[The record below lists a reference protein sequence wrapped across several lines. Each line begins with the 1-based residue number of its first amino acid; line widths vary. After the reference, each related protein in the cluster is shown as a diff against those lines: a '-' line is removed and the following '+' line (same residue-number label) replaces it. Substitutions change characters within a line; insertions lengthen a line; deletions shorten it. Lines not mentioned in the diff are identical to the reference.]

1 VFIRVLPAIIANSQ
15 EELDEMLS
23 RINGKLEWVMLDYMD
38 GRFVASKSLMFD
50 TRLKSGL
57 KYEAHLMVE
66 NPSDYLNR
74 LRGRAQVVII
84 HIESEGFD
92 KAVTEAGTLGFEVV
106 IAINPGTGLDELE
119 PYLNKVDRVLVM
131 TVEPGRY
138 GSQFVIE
145 ALEKVKRLRELVPN
159 LPIEVDGAMNPENV
173 RKAREAGANIFASGS
188 YLMKSSDI
196 QKALKTL
203 IEATN

>member
-1 VFIRVLPAIIANSQ
+1 MSIRVLPALIANSQ
-15 EELDEMLS
+15 EELDGMLS
-23 RINGKLEWVMLDYMD
+23 RLAGKVEWVMLDYMD

-50 TRLKSGL
+50 TRLTPGL

-66 NPSDYLNR
+66 NPFDYLNR
-74 LRGRAQVVII
+74 LRGRVQVVII
-84 HIESEGFD
+84 HIESDDFE
-92 KAVTEAGTLGFEVV
+92 KTVAEARVLGLEVA
-106 IAINPGTGLDELE
+106 IAINPKTRIDELK
-119 PYLNKVDRVLVM
+119 PYLKKVDRVLVM

-138 GSQFVIE
+138 GAPFVIE
-145 ALEKVKRLRELVPN
+145 ALEKVKRLKKLAPN

-173 RKAREAGANIFASGS
+173 KKAWEVGATIFASGS
-188 YLMKSSDI
+188 YIMKSPDI

>member
-1 VFIRVLPAIIANSQ
+1 MFIRVLPAIIANSQ